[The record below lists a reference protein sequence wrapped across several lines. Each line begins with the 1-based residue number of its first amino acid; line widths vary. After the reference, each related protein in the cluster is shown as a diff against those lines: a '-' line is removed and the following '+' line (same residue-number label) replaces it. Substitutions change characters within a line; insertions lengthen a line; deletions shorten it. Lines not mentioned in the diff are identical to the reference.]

1 MCSTDMVR
9 RYNPPLRRSRPTLVF
24 RAMSRRNVI
33 LRALAVLAI
42 VWATVWGVRTYAGSK
57 KITAE
62 RLESRIES
70 TNFAD
75 WSDHESP
82 PSAAEAKR
90 RDKELRQIADM
101 VNRLDFHEREK
112 NRRSNSGEE
121 FFRKLSASE
130 KSLFIDITIMES
142 MNRFMESLDAMPAEQ
157 RRRFVEQGLKE
168 VEAGRTEQ
176 DIARA
181 EELGADL
188 MEKISQEG
196 MRAYFEKSSTET
208 KLDLAPLMEAINETM
223 QGLRGHEFGP
233 RTQ

>member
-1 MCSTDMVR
+1 MCSTDIVR

-24 RAMSRRNVI
+24 RHMSRRNVI

-112 NRRSNSGEE
+112 NRRSRSGEE